1 VRKYDPSPSY
11 RPAGGEVEHGWPA
24 AGNGVLA
31 IDGPSAV
38 PWDEVAAVYGGV
50 DISGCR
56 APEPAQLD
64 DPAFERVPTGTLAE
78 RLQHLPQ
85 GAHVVCGPGAALV
98 PHDELWYAD
107 LPRRLHRTDDERR
120 MHYVDWPLES
130 RHRRELLPRIDR
142 YLDLSA
148 GPRSVTGAALR
159 ATLGA
164 LAVRPFRVRPA
175 FLPGPWGG
183 QWLRGMIGIE
193 TDAPNL
199 AWSYELITPEAGL
212 LLDGLEVA
220 FDLLLAQEADAVVGR
235 DVAARFGGEFPIRFD
250 YLDTLGGGNLSI
262 QCHPQERYA
271 REVFGLK
278 YTQSE
283 TYYVVETTPG
293 AEVFLGLREN
303 ADVQAFAAAARDALE
318 GREFD
323 PATYVRTHPVEQ
335 HRLYLIPPG
344 TVHASGAG
352 SVVLEVSATPY
363 LYTLRFYDWLRRGLD
378 GKLRPVHLGHAF
390 ANLDPT
396 RHADELIREPR
407 TVRPGEIDLGSHPE
421 LFYGVHRLEFDGSID
436 DDTGGRFHVLCLVDG
451 EHAVIETDNE
461 HHQLAYGETIVV
473 PAAVGRYRIVGA
485 GRAVKAFVR

>member
-1 VRKYDPSPSY
+1 VHSYDPCPSY
-11 RPAGGEVEHGWPA
+11 PLVGGEMEDGWPA
-24 AGNGVLA
+24 AGDGVLA
-31 IDGPSAV
+31 IDGPSAA
-38 PWDEVAAVYGGV
+38 PWDEVAAAYGCV
-50 DISGCR
+50 DIRGCR
-56 APEPAQLD
+56 LPEPAGLD
-64 DPAFERVPTGTLAE
+64 DPAFERVPAGTLAE
-78 RLQHLPQ
+78 RLQNLPR
-85 GAHVVCGPGAALV
+85 GARVVCGPGAALV

-107 LPRRLHRTDDERR
+107 LPRRLQSSDDERR

-148 GPRSVTGAALR
+148 GPRSVAGAALR
-159 ATLGA
+159 ASLAA

-183 QWLRGMIGIE
+183 QWLRGTIGIE
-193 TDAPNL
+193 TDASNL
-199 AWSYELITPEAGL
+199 AWSYELIAPEAGL

-220 FDLLLAQEADAVVGR
+220 FELLLAQEADAVVGR
-235 DVAARFGGEFPIRFD
+235 DVAARFGGTFPIRFD

-271 REVFGLK
+271 REVFGLA

-283 TYYVVETTPG
+283 TYYAVETTPG
-293 AEVFLGLREN
+293 AQVFLGLREG
-303 ADVQAFAAAARDALE
+303 ADVEAFAAAARDALE
-318 GREFD
+318 GHEFD
-323 PATYVRTHPVEQ
+323 PSAFVQTHAVEQ

-378 GKLRPVHLGHAF
+378 GRLRPVHVDHAF
-390 ANLDPT
+390 ANLDP
-396 RHADELIREPR
+396 RRRADELIREPR
-407 TVRPGEIDLGSHPE
+407 TVRPGELDLGSHPE

-436 DDTGGRFHVLCLVDG
+436 DDTAGRFHLLCLVDG
-451 EHAVIETDNE
+451 KHAVVDAGNETHE
-461 HHQLAYGETIVV
+461 LAYGETIVV
-473 PAAVGRYRIVGA
+473 PAAVGRYRLVGT

>member
-1 VRKYDPSPSY
+1 VRSYDPSPSY
-11 RPAGGEVEHGWPA
+11 RLVGGEVEHGWPV
-24 AGNGVLA
+24 AGDGVLA

-38 PWDEVAAVYGGV
+38 RWDEVAAVYGGV
-50 DISGCR
+50 DISGYR
-56 APEPAQLD
+56 LPEAVELD
-64 DPAFERVPTGTLAE
+64 DPAFGRVPVGTLAE
-78 RLQHLPQ
+78 RLKNLPHD
-85 GAHVVCGPGAALV
+85 ARVVCGPGAALV

-107 LPRRLHRTDDERR
+107 LPRRLQRSDDQRR
-120 MHYVDWPLES
+120 MYYVDWPLES
-130 RHRRELLPRIDR
+130 RHRGELLPRIDR
-142 YLDLSA
+142 YIDLSA

-159 ATLGA
+159 ATLAA
-164 LAVRPFRVRPA
+164 LSVRPFRVRPA
-175 FLPGPWGG
+175 FMPGPWGG
-183 QWLRGMIGIE
+183 QWLRGTIGIE

-199 AWSYELITPEAGL
+199 AWSYELIAPEAGL

-220 FDLLLAQEADAVVGR
+220 FELLLAHAADAVVGG
-235 DVAARFGGEFPIRFD
+235 DVAARFGGTFPIRFD

-262 QCHPQERYA
+262 QCHPQEEYA
-271 REVFGLK
+271 REVFGLA

-293 AEVFLGLREN
+293 AEVFLGLREG
-303 ADVQAFAAAARDALE
+303 ADVAAFAAAARAALE
-318 GREFD
+318 GAEFD
-323 PATYVRTHPVEQ
+323 PSTFVQTHPVEQ

-378 GKLRPVHLGHAF
+378 GRLRPVHVDHAF

-396 RHADELIREPR
+396 RRADELIREPR

-436 DDTGGRFHVLCLVDG
+436 DDTAGRFHVLCLVDG
-451 EHAVIETDNE
+451 NHAFVETGNATLD
-461 HHQLAYGETIVV
+461 LAYGETIVI
-473 PAAVGRYRIVGA
+473 PAAVGRYRVAGT